1 MENILCYMQY
11 CTTVTIMKIIEYDK
25 ILGMR
30 FDEAIALVD
39 AIKDAIKAHIRSS

>member
-1 MENILCYMQY
+1 MKY
-11 CTTVTIMKIIEYDK
+11 CTMVTVMKVIEYDK

-39 AIKDAIKAHIRSS
+39 AIKDATKAHTRSS